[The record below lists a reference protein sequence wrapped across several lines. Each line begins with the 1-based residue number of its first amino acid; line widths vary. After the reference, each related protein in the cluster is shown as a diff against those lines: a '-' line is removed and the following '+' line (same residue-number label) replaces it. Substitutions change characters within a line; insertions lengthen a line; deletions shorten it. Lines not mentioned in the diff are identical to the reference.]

1 MPCSICPS
9 FSLRCASLVQL
20 QYLLVKIF
28 LYLVFLE
35 YCTLALQS
43 GISEECLLLLSSLF
57 NFGPGFKNSKLLLFF
72 FLFFFLPL
80 LFPFHYQ
87 GTARERE
94 GDRDSPLF
102 WTLSWTKDS
111 CFRKAMLLSQRPSF
125 ASVMPRCLASL
136 HERKPPTISSP
147 SSSKKTGNDAWMCN
161 EISEMCT
168 DFLEICQLSNKK

>member
-35 YCTLALQS
+35 YFNLALQS
-43 GISEECLLLLSSLF
+43 GISEDYLLLLTSLF
-57 NFGPGFKNSKLLLFF
+57 NFGSGFKNSTLFF
-72 FLFFFLPL
+72 SLPL
-80 LFPFHYQ
+80 LFPFHYR
-87 GTARERE
+87 GTARERQR
-94 GDRDSPLF
+94 DRDSPLF
-102 WTLSWTKDS
+102 WTFSWTKVL

-125 ASVMPRCLASL
+125 TCVTPRCLTSL

>member
-43 GISEECLLLLSSLF
+43 GISEEYLLLLSSLF

-72 FLFFFLPL
+72 FLFFFPSLAVSFSLPR
-80 LFPFHYQ
+80 YSQ
-87 GTARERE
+87 RE
-94 GDRDSPLF
+94 GGR
-102 WTLSWTKDS
+102 
-111 CFRKAMLLSQRPSF
+111 QRFSF
-125 ASVMPRCLASL
+125 VLDFKLDQRLVLQKSYASL
-136 HERKPPTISSP
+136 PKAILRFCYASLPRLPT
-147 SSSKKTGNDAWMCN
+147 
-161 EISEMCT
+161 
-168 DFLEICQLSNKK
+168 